1 MMTASEIRE
10 RLAGLRRKTEFITP
24 TLDRELL
31 LFCAEMLAEAASQL
45 AEMNEKLSKEKTP

>member
-31 LFCAEMLAEAASQL
+31 LFACEILAEIAAQV
-45 AEMNEKLSKEKTP
+45 AEMNARHAKEAA